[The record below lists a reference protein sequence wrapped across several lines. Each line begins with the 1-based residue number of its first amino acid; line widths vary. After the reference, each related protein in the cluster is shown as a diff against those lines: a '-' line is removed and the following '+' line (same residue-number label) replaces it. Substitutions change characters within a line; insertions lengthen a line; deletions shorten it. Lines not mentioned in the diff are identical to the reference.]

1 MTRTTPPRPADIAA
15 AFPELIPLARTATR
29 LHPRPGSPSPRDSS
43 VGGPLLWPAHEP
55 WPHCDG
61 PHWASDL
68 LPARSPAD
76 VRQLRR
82 LEEAARAGLPHT
94 LQEQAE
100 MARIKAGHPTPTGPI
115 AMLALAQ
122 LYVHDVPV
130 LRRPGEADLLQV
142 LWCPFDHGE
151 QNMPRTELL
160 WRSSTEVTDVLTPTP
175 EPDAVQ
181 YGDYLPEPCPVDSE
195 QIVEYPAA
203 AELDEELRRR
213 VAEWSTRQTAG
224 AGPGGL
230 YDGAQEL
237 FYDHEL
243 SLAPGWKAGGWAP
256 WSVTDPHPR
265 YCTVCRS
272 RMEPM
277 LTVASYEWQPDGP
290 SWVPYEDRAAAAS
303 PTVYP
308 TLANPTRINLA
319 GGYNQQIYSCP
330 ASPEHPHA
338 TLLQ

>member
-1 MTRTTPPRPADIAA
+1 M
-15 AFPELIPLARTATR
+15 
-29 LHPRPGSPSPRDSS
+29 
-43 VGGPLLWPAHEP
+43 
-55 WPHCDG
+55 
-61 PHWASDL
+61 
-68 LPARSPAD
+68 
-76 VRQLRR
+76 
-82 LEEAARAGLPHT
+82 
-94 LQEQAE
+94 
-100 MARIKAGHPTPTGPI
+100 
-115 AMLALAQ
+115 
-122 LYVHDVPV
+122 
-130 LRRPGEADLLQV
+130 

-160 WRSSTEVTDVLTPTP
+160 WQSATEVTDILTPTP

-181 YGDYLPEPCPVDSE
+181 YGDYLPEPCHVDPE

-213 VAEWSTRQTAG
+213 VTEWSTRQTAG

-237 FYDHEL
+237 FYHHEL

-256 WSVTDPHPR
+256 WSVTDPHPQ

-290 SWVPYEDRAAAAS
+290 SWIPYEDRAAAAL

-308 TLANPTRINLA
+308 TLANPTRINLMRRLQPADLRLPRVA
-319 GGYNQQIYSCP
+319 GTSARHAAPVSSQFNVKCP
-330 ASPEHPHA
+330 GIIADLRHSDSNEQVVRRPVQRGCECFAGHSNRLMSLQKAPGLMGCLRRGRRLRWCAGPAGRQLPTLCGSTAAGATGTRSRNSGSLGDLTDDEFEDHGVIDTCHA
-338 TLLQ
+338 ARCGPSSGGSTRARAHANG